1 MNFVLA
7 KILLFICVFSFTPLK
22 EICKIPLLVLHYSN
36 HLKEN
41 PAMSLAEFFDMHYL
55 RGMVLDEDFEQDQ
68 QLPFKT
74 MDFTTLSVFVLS
86 EKKDILLPQRSLVK
100 VYKNKL
106 NAVYL
111 FFKEELHLSGV
122 FHPPRIS

>member
-1 MNFVLA
+1 
-7 KILLFICVFSFTPLK
+7 
-22 EICKIPLLVLHYSN
+22 
-36 HLKEN
+36 
-41 PAMSLAEFFDMHYL
+41 MSIAEFFDMHYL

-86 EKKDILLPQRSLVK
+86 EKKDILLPQPSLVK

-111 FFKEELHLSGV
+111 FFKEESQLSGV
-122 FHPPRIS
+122 FHPPKIS